1 MFPRFRDLGQWMR
14 DAYYYMLPST
24 SRMRNTIRRYLF
36 RDSDR
41 KNRVETVMRDCHRC
55 SAFRTSSSG
64 LSIRG
69 IIRRTIT
76 TASRRPQ
83 VQQSTI
89 RYEYSPGDLRFLI
102 LLKRW
107 IVGQDGPKRNSSR
120 RNPAYSSFCNNFE
133 TCQIHPMPT
142 LKLLSSSG
150 LEFSSTSKWLPKL
163 RRSHCATWGAGCI
176 SGNLDL

>member
-1 MFPRFRDLGQWMR
+1 M
-14 DAYYYMLPST
+14 
-24 SRMRNTIRRYLF
+24 
-36 RDSDR
+36 
-41 KNRVETVMRDCHRC
+41 H
-55 SAFRTSSSG
+55 
-64 LSIRG
+64 
-69 IIRRTIT
+69 IT
-76 TASRRPQ
+76 TCSLRRLGCGIRSGVICSVIPTGRTGSK
-83 VQQSTI
+83 QSCATVI
-89 RYEYSPGDLRFLI
+89 VAARSGHLLPACPFVELSDAPARRRVVGHEYSNPQFDMIPLPGNLRFLI